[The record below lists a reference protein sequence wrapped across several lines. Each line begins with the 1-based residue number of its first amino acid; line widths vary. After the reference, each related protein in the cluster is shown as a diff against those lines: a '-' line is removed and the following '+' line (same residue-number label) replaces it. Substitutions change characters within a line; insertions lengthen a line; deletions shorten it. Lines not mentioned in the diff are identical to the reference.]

1 MIESPVLQEFLQEAV
16 VERDRKDILRF
27 LAERFGPLPQ
37 EIASA
42 LQRIQD
48 ESRLQELI
56 DCAATCPDL
65 DAFRTRL
72 NS

>member
-1 MIESPVLQEFLQEAV
+1 MIESPVLQEFLQEAG
-16 VERDRKDILRF
+16 VERGRKYILRF
-27 LAERFGPLPQ
+27 LAARFGPVPQ

-42 LQRIQD
+42 LQRIEV
-48 ESRLQELI
+48 ESQLEELI